1 VSGER
6 GEAHTPT
13 LDRCVPSCGN
23 IIRTDE
29 HAVQLRARAGLL
41 DQRAAVAGRPIGDR
55 LRANA
60 ARLRDLADTH
70 DRTRI
75 TLKDLT

>member
-1 VSGER
+1 MPSRRHSG
-6 GEAHTPT
+6 TPT
-13 LDRCVPSCGN
+13 LDRCVPGCGN

-29 HAVQLRARAGLL
+29 HAVLLRERAGFL
-41 DQRAAVAGRPIGDR
+41 DKRAAVTARPIGDR

-60 ARLRDLADTH
+60 SRLRDLADTH

-75 TLKDLT
+75 TLKDAT